1 MKHTRIAWQNELGP
15 DGISSEL
22 PLVDLTFTLNYHY
35 PKRYN
40 YFVKNHG
47 LGQRDLTGIAPA
59 WKEQGPEFSSWYP
72 SKKKKKIM
80 VFVSLTPPLLFPYF
94 QHSLLYTTAWSPLSL
109 FHSVSECTFKLTRVS
124 GYHTYGITLLDSL
137 TIGLNFLRKS
147 LQGAWIFLR
156 SLNFLK

>member
-1 MKHTRIAWQNELGP
+1 MFLMKHTRIAWQNELGP

-40 YFVKNHG
+40 YSVKNHG

-72 SKKKKKIM
+72 SKKKKK
-80 VFVSLTPPLLFPYF
+80 SWCLFP
-94 QHSLLYTTAWSPLSL
+94 WPRL
-109 FHSVSECTFKLTRVS
+109 FCFHISNIVCYIQLHEVHFHFSTVWVNAHLNYQEFLDIT
-124 GYHTYGITLLDSL
+124 HTVLHC
-137 TIGLNFLRKS
+137 
-147 LQGAWIFLR
+147 WIHLP
-156 SLNFLK
+156 